1 MHNFFL
7 HKNILIFR
15 RFFNSANRLKKINLP
30 CKTTWEIYFVLFYLF
45 RNRLSKNL
53 IKNSIIILF
62 YRKFELFLQRK

>member
-1 MHNFFL
+1 MYDYLEDFFC
-7 HKNILIFR
+7 
-15 RFFNSANRLKKINLP
+15 FFYI
-30 CKTTWEIYFVLFYLF
+30 F

>member
-1 MHNFFL
+1 MPVINI
-7 HKNILIFR
+7 KNR
-15 RFFNSANRLKKINLP
+15 RELKNKKINLP
-30 CKTTWEIYFVLFYLF
+30 CMTTWEIYFVLFYLF

>member
-1 MHNFFL
+1 MYDYLGDLFCSFL
-7 HKNILIFR
+7 
-15 RFFNSANRLKKINLP
+15 P
-30 CKTTWEIYFVLFYLF
+30 F

>member
-1 MHNFFL
+1 M
-7 HKNILIFR
+7 
-15 RFFNSANRLKKINLP
+15 
-30 CKTTWEIYFVLFYLF
+30 TTWKIYCSFYLF